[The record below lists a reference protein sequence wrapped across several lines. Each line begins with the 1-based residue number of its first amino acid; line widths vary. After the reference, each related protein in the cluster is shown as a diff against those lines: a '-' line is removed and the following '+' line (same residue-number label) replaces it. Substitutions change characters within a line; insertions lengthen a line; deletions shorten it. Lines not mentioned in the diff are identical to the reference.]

1 VQVSSEALEGNR
13 VTTVSEGRSSDRQTV
28 EASLGE
34 LVSTATR
41 DLSLLMRQEIE
52 LAKAEARQAAI
63 SAGLGAALL
72 GLAGGLAL
80 FGTIAL
86 TIGFAESL
94 NSLGITRGWAFLIV
108 AGIYLVLAGLLA
120 LFGASR
126 LKRVR
131 PPERTLQTVKDDVA
145 WIKHP
150 TVAPRS

>member
-1 VQVSSEALEGNR
+1 
-13 VTTVSEGRSSDRQTV
+13 VTTVSEGHSADRKTV

-52 LAKAEARQAAI
+52 LAKAEARQTAI
-63 SAGLGAALL
+63 SAGLGAAFL

-86 TIGFAESL
+86 TIGLAESL
-94 NSLGITRGWAFLIV
+94 DSAGISRGWSFLIV
-108 AGIYLVLAGLLA
+108 AGVFLVLAGLLA
-120 LFGASR
+120 LFGVSR
-126 LKRVR
+126 LKRIK

-150 TVAPRS
+150 TVTPRP

>member
-1 VQVSSEALEGNR
+1 VQLEALEENR
-13 VTTVSEGRSSDRQTV
+13 VATTAEGRSGDRQQV

-80 FGTIAL
+80 FGAIAL
-86 TIGFAESL
+86 TIGAAESL
-94 NSLGITRGWAFLIV
+94 DSVGLTRGWAFLAV
-108 AGIYLVLAGLLA
+108 AGVLLVLAGLLA

-126 LKRVR
+126 LKRVK
-131 PPERTLQTVKDDVA
+131 PPERTIQTVKDDVA

-150 TVAPRS
+150 TVAPRP

>member
-1 VQVSSEALEGNR
+1 MWALEGNR
-13 VTTVSEGRSSDRQTV
+13 VTTVSEGRSGDRQTA

-63 SAGLGAALL
+63 SAGLGAAFL

-86 TIGFAESL
+86 TIGAAESL
-94 NSLGITRGWAFLIV
+94 DSVGMTRGWAFLTV
-108 AGIYLVLAGLLA
+108 AGLLLVLAALLG

-126 LKRVR
+126 LKRIK
-131 PPERTLQTVKDDVA
+131 PPQRTIQTVKDDVA
-145 WIKHP
+145 WIKNP